1 MNSPPNITK
10 YSLYAVSYLGYGN
23 DMARDE
29 IIRLPIKDDSTI
41 ISSPCY
47 FDGYTMVW
55 STNTS
60 YNVSGTGNL
69 SEC

>member
-1 MNSPPNITK
+1 M
-10 YSLYAVSYLGYGN
+10 SYLGYGN

-29 IIRLPIKDDSTI
+29 IIRLSINNDSTI

-47 FDGYTMVW
+47 FDGYSMVW
-55 STNTS
+55 SANTK

>member
-1 MNSPPNITK
+1 
-10 YSLYAVSYLGYGN
+10 
-23 DMARDE
+23 MARDE
-29 IIRLPIKDDSTI
+29 IIRLSINNDSTI

-47 FDGYTMVW
+47 FDGYSMVW
-55 STNTS
+55 SANTK